1 MAGYKTPPGTI
12 VNTIKSLLKERY
24 KQGFPIIK
32 EIIQNANDGGATTL
46 DFGVVKGLGK
56 QVNHPLLKIPGLF
69 FLNDGTF
76 NESDKEAISS
86 FGVDANARDK
96 SKIGKFGLGQKSI
109 FHFCDAF
116 FYIASSKS
124 IPDGCGEFINP
135 WADTHGNDSKRPDWI
150 EISEDD
156 RKNLEKYL
164 IKRKLVNPEN
174 SDYFL
179 LWVPLRQKT
188 ADRRSILAKYYDEK
202 SIQADLPEDMESR
215 IGQLLPLLR
224 HLKSVRYWV
233 EDGNNQLQKQFS
245 VSLDSQSALKRCIHP
260 NANSENQERDEQ
272 DLQGKVILSSDT
284 TKTGIAFAGK
294 EKILSAN
301 NFTSLLGQKP
311 ENISPNF
318 WSDLKQSEFW
328 SKIISIDENGES
340 ENLPDKSIPHSAVV
354 FTSQPKKNIKAS
366 LVLQWSVFLPLASDD
381 NGSNPEAAE
390 KGVYEIVE
398 NCEGDKDYNIFLHGY
413 FFLDSGRKY
422 IEGLSDINKNNEIGS
437 KVPENEDEMIA
448 QWNYLLA
455 TKGTLELFLPS
466 LRHFAKTHR
475 LSPQDISCLCKA
487 VQKSRLFQ
495 NSVYT
500 KSICSHNQCVHRIKP
515 NNSGWTLIP
524 TNTSVRLLPDIPA
537 NWEVFPGLSKLA
549 EKHCLI
555 DSSKPN
561 LLLTSNSNNWQEEE
575 IVSILESLD
584 TKLLFSHG
592 DNINYLLHLLSDNR
606 RFIGKLEIQTSL
618 IKLLQ
623 KSFKQVSIKEIKE
636 NKLIQ
641 FTKQLIKLIHPE
653 RRFRIKQIRSSEE
666 SIQVVL
672 NQLYQLNIGQSL
684 LVYELFEPNDYVS
697 EADLSSEQVRLI
709 FNFLSKLLNTS
720 DTKTVAKPIIEQ
732 ILNQSKSLESDLN
745 LVSNIPLFFA
755 YNHRQDITI
764 IYSFN
769 DLKQL
774 NDSNQLFKGSH
785 QTQIGQA
792 VKNALP
798 ECELIFIE
806 TQISKILEKTTAL
819 KIVPQLNAKS
829 CLQLLATKPNL
840 ANSEKRENLL
850 KELINHV

>member
-56 QVNHPLLKIPGLF
+56 QVNHPLLKIPALF

-76 NESDKEAISS
+76 NQSDKEAISS

-116 FYIASSKS
+116 FYIASSES
-124 IPDGCGEFINP
+124 IPSGCGEFINP

-164 IKRKLVNPEN
+164 IKRKLVNLEN

-179 LWVPLRQKT
+179 LWVPLRQRT
-188 ADRRSILAKYYDEK
+188 ADGRSILAKYYDEK

-224 HLKSVRYWV
+224 HLQSVRYWV
-233 EDGNNQLQKQFS
+233 EDGNNQLQKEFS
-245 VSLDSQSALKRCIHP
+245 ISLDSLSALKRCIHP
-260 NANSENQERDEQ
+260 NANSENQEGDEQ

-294 EKILSAN
+294 EKILSAS
-301 NFTSLLGQKP
+301 NFSSLLGQTP
-311 ENISPNF
+311 ENISSNF

-328 SKIISIDENGES
+328 SKRISIDENGES
-340 ENLPDKSIPHSAVV
+340 ENIPDKSIPHSAVV
-354 FTSQPKKNIKAS
+354 FTSQPKKNNKAS

-422 IEGLSDINKNNEIGS
+422 IEGLSDINKNSEVIQ
-437 KVPENEDEMIA
+437 KTPENEDEMIA

-455 TKGTLELFLPS
+455 TKGTLKLFLPS

-475 LSPQDISCLCKA
+475 LSPQNISCLCKA
-487 VQKSRLFQ
+487 IKESSFFKNHIYR
-495 NSVYT
+495 

-524 TNTSVRLLPDIPA
+524 TNTSVRLLPGIPT
-537 NWEVFPGLSKLA
+537 NWEVFAGLSQLA
-549 EKHCLI
+549 EKYCLI

-575 IVSILESLD
+575 IVSILASLD
-584 TKLLFSHG
+584 IKLLFSHR
-592 DNINYLLHLLSDNR
+592 DNINYLLNLFGENKR
-606 RFIGKLEIQTSL
+606 VIGKPEIQTSL
-618 IKLLQ
+618 IRVLRE
-623 KSFKQVSIKEIKE
+623 SFKQVSIKELREK
-636 NKLIQ
+636 NLIQ

-653 RRFRIKQIRSSEE
+653 RKFKIKEIKSSED

-672 NQLYQLNIGQSL
+672 NQLYQLNIRQSL

-697 EADLSSEQVRLI
+697 KADLSSEQVKLI
-709 FNFLSKLLNTS
+709 LNSLSQLLNTS
-720 DTKTVAKPIIEQ
+720 ETKTVAKAIIEQ
-732 ILNQSKSLESDLN
+732 ILNQSQSLESDLN
-745 LVSNIPLFFA
+745 LVSRIPLFCS
-755 YNHRQDITI
+755 YNYRQNITKLC
-764 IYSFN
+764 SFD
-769 DLKQL
+769 DLQQL
-774 NDSNQLFKGSH
+774 NNSNQLFKGSY
-785 QTQIGQA
+785 QTQIAQA

-806 TQISKILEKTTAL
+806 TQISKILEKTTAI

>member
-56 QVNHPLLKIPGLF
+56 QVNHPLLKIPALF
-69 FLNDGTF
+69 FLNNGTF
-76 NESDKEAISS
+76 NQSDKEAISS
-86 FGVDANARDK
+86 FGVDANATDK

-124 IPDGCGEFINP
+124 IPEGCGEFINP
-135 WADTHGNDSKRPDWI
+135 WADTHGNDSKRQDWI

-164 IKRKLVNPEN
+164 IQRQLVNPEN

-179 LWVPLRQKT
+179 LWVPLRQRT
-188 ADRRSILAKYYDEK
+188 ADGRSILAKYYDEN
-202 SIQADLPEDMESR
+202 SIKADLPEDMESR

-224 HLKSVRYWV
+224 HLESVRYWL
-233 EDGNNQLQKQFS
+233 EDKNNQLQKQFS
-245 VSLDSQSALKRCIHP
+245 ISLDNQSTLKRCIHP
-260 NANSENQERDEQ
+260 NEHSENQEGDEQ

-294 EKILSAN
+294 EKILSAS
-301 NFTSLLGQKP
+301 NFASLLGQTP

-318 WSDLKQSEFW
+318 WFNLKQSEFW
-328 SKIISIDENGES
+328 SKRISIDENGES

-381 NGSNPEAAE
+381 NGSNPEALE
-390 KGVYEIVE
+390 KGVYEIVKY
-398 NCEGDKDYNIFLHGY
+398 CEGDKDYNIFLHGY

-422 IEGLSDINKNNEIGS
+422 IEGLSDINKNSEVIQ
-437 KVPENEDEMIA
+437 KIPENEDQMIA

-475 LSPQDISCLCKA
+475 LSPQNISCLCKA
-487 VQKSRLFQ
+487 IKESSFFKNHIYR
-495 NSVYT
+495 
-500 KSICSHNQCVHRIKP
+500 KSICSHNQCVHRIKL

-524 TNTSVRLLPDIPA
+524 TNTSVRLLPGIPT
-537 NWEVFPGLSKLA
+537 NWEVFPGLSQLA
-549 EKHCLI
+549 EKYCLI

-561 LLLTSNSNNWQEEE
+561 LLLTSTSNNWQEEE

-584 TKLLFSHG
+584 TKLLFSHR
-592 DNINYLLHLLSDNR
+592 DNINYLLNLLGENKR
-606 RFIGKLEIQTSL
+606 VIGKPEIQDSL
-618 IKLLQ
+618 IKVLRE
-623 KSFKQVSIKEIKE
+623 SFKQVSIKELREK
-636 NKLIQ
+636 NLIQ

-653 RRFRIKQIRSSEE
+653 RRFKIQQISYSEK

-672 NQLYQLNIGQSL
+672 NKLYQLNLGQSL
-684 LVYELFEPNDYVS
+684 LVYELFEPSDHAIQ
-697 EADLSSEQVRLI
+697 ADLTSEQVKLI
-709 FNFLSKLLNTS
+709 LNSLSQLLNTS
-720 DTKTVAKPIIEQ
+720 DTKTVAKAIIEQ

-745 LVSNIPLFFA
+745 LVQNIPLFFG
-755 YNHRQDITI
+755 YNHRQDITN

-769 DLKQL
+769 DLRQL
-774 NDSNQLFKGSH
+774 NDSNQLFKGSY
-785 QTQIGQA
+785 QTQIVQA

-798 ECELIFIE
+798 ECELFFIE
-806 TQISKILEKTTAL
+806 TQISKILQRTTVFT
-819 KIVPQLNAKS
+819 IIPQLNPQS
-829 CLQLLATKPNL
+829 CLLLLATKPNL
-840 ANSEKRENLL
+840 ADSNQRQSLL